1 MPSLGD
7 FLSSINYNK
16 KDLIKQDPLAEKDY
30 LPFVT
35 NRCLSYFPDT
45 VFYANQMNLMPHLD
59 KKMQYDYLREKL
71 SRRSRFSKWT
81 KQEENPD
88 IDAIKQYYGYS
99 IQKAKQILPL
109 LSNEQIAIIKSHLN
123 TGGHK

>member
-1 MPSLGD
+1 LGD

-109 LSNEQIAIIKSHLN
+109 LSDEQIAIIKSHLN

>member
-7 FLSSINYNK
+7 FLNSINYNK
-16 KDLIKQDPLAEKDY
+16 KDLVREDPLAEKDY

-45 VFYANQMNLMPHLD
+45 VFYANQMNMMPHLE
-59 KKMQYDYLREKL
+59 KKMQYDYLRNKL
-71 SRRSRFSKWT
+71 SRRSRFSKWH
-81 KQEENPD
+81 KQEENKD

-99 IQKAKQILPL
+99 SQKAKQVLHL
-109 LSNEQIAIIKSHLN
+109 FSDEQIKEIKSHLN